1 MLTQSLIAA
10 LLLQSAPAV
19 SPTTGPDMA
28 RVTEDMRADVRC
40 SAAFAVTA
48 SEQARGLDSA
58 MRWPLLDARGREFFV
73 ATGVKLMD
81 GAGLDR
87 AAVKRLM
94 EDEVAELQRQAAV
107 SNDPASVVD
116 AVMAPCLERLDAAVP
131 PLDKPDLVQCTA
143 ILRITYNEVY
153 GREGLSPTARDL
165 KTLESVLE
173 SRARK
178 QLTEQGKSGNEADR
192 LLIETQERILAEAKA
207 RESKGEPSRIDFQHC
222 FDLAAPEERRG
233 HGG

>member
-1 MLTQSLIAA
+1 MLIQSLIAA
-10 LLLQSAPAV
+10 LLLQSAPVA
-19 SPTTGPDMA
+19 TLDMS
-28 RVTEDMRADVRC
+28 RVTDDMRADVRC
-40 SAAFAVTA
+40 SAAFAVIA
-48 SEQARGLDSA
+48 SEQSRGLDSA
-58 MRWPLLDARGREFFV
+58 MRWPMLDARGREFFV
-73 ATGVKLMD
+73 ATGVKLID
-81 GAGLDR
+81 GGGLDR
-87 AAVKRLM
+87 ASVKRLM

-116 AVMAPCLERLDAAVP
+116 AVMAPCVERLDATVP

-143 ILRITYNEVY
+143 ILRITYQEVY
-153 GREGLSPTARDL
+153 GREGLSATARDL

-178 QLTEQGKSGNEADR
+178 ELTNQGKSGNEADR
-192 LLIETQERILAEAKA
+192 FLTETQERILAEAKA
-207 RESKGEPSRIDFQHC
+207 RESKGEPSRIDYQHC